1 MSEPANFSELVNKVM
16 TGPGHGHM
24 RPVIEKELL
33 HYDIL
38 FSLDREGL
46 LDLLTF
52 QGGTCLRLCYGSTRY
67 SEDLDFIGGL
77 DFDSRRLM
85 SMKDCLEQYIG
96 RRYELE
102 VDVKE
107 PRDLR
112 NEPEYAWLNIDKWR
126 ISVTTAPG
134 QRHYPRQRIKI
145 EVANI
150 PAYSR
155 VPRSLLANYDFL
167 PDGYGDTLVM
177 SETLDE
183 IMADKLVSLVNTRHY
198 VRHRDIWDLRWL
210 KQKGALIRDDWV
222 RNKIKDYRITD
233 YESRLES
240 LWRDLPDIVHGD
252 GFKSEMSRFLPL
264 EAQERTFKKE
274 KFRDFLA
281 GEIRD
286 MLDDLRE
293 SVAWQSV
300 GGE

>member
-1 MSEPANFSELVNKVM
+1 MSEPKNFSELVNMAM
-16 TGPGHGHM
+16 TGSGHGHM

-46 LDLLTF
+46 LDPLTF

-67 SEDLDFIGGL
+67 SEDLDFVGGL
-77 DFDSRRLM
+77 DFNSRRLM

-96 RRYELE
+96 RCYELE

-134 QRHYPRQRIKI
+134 RRHLPRQRIKI

-155 VPRSLLANYDFL
+155 VPRSLLTNYDFL

-210 KQKGALIRDDWV
+210 KQKNALIRHDWV

-233 YESRLES
+233 FESRLES

-252 GFKSEMSRFLPL
+252 GFKSEMARFLPM
-264 EAQERTFKKE
+264 EVQERTFIKD

-281 GEIRD
+281 GEIRE
-286 MLDDLRE
+286 MLNDLRE
-293 SVAWQSV
+293 SVL
-300 GGE
+300 

>member
-1 MSEPANFSELVNKVM
+1 MSEPAVFSELVHKAM
-16 TGPGHGHM
+16 TGSGHGHM

-38 FSLDREGL
+38 FSLDREDL
-46 LDLLTF
+46 LDPLTF

-67 SEDLDFIGGL
+67 SEDLDFVGGL
-77 DFDSRRLM
+77 DFNSRRLM
-85 SMKDCLEQYIG
+85 SMKDCLEQHIG

-112 NEPEYAWLNIDKWR
+112 NEPEYALLNIDKWR

-134 QRHYPRQRIKI
+134 RRHFPRQRIKI

-155 VPRSLLANYDFL
+155 VPRSLLTNYDFL

-210 KQKGALIRDDWV
+210 KQKGALIRHDWV

-233 YESRLES
+233 FESRLER

-252 GFKSEMSRFLPL
+252 GFLAEMARFLPMDI
-264 EAQERTFKKE
+264 QERTFRKE
-274 KFRDFLA
+274 KFRDFLVC
-281 GEIRD
+281 EIKD
-286 MLDDLRE
+286 MLANIRLSAR
-293 SVAWQSV
+293 
-300 GGE
+300 

>member
-1 MSEPANFSELVNKVM
+1 MSEPAVFSELVHKAM
-16 TGPGHGHM
+16 TGSGHGHM

-38 FSLDREGL
+38 FSLDREDL
-46 LDLLTF
+46 LDPLTF

-67 SEDLDFIGGL
+67 SEDLDFVGGL
-77 DFDSRRLM
+77 DFNSRRLM
-85 SMKDCLEQYIG
+85 SMKDCLEQHIG

-112 NEPEYAWLNIDKWR
+112 NEPEYALLNIDKWR

-134 QRHYPRQRIKI
+134 RRHFPRQRIKI

-155 VPRSLLANYDFL
+155 VPRSLLTNYDFL

-210 KQKGALIRDDWV
+210 KQKGALIRHDWV

-233 YESRLES
+233 FESRLER

-252 GFKSEMSRFLPL
+252 GFKSEMARFLPM
-264 EAQERTFKKE
+264 EVQERTFIKD

-281 GEIRD
+281 GEIRE

-293 SVAWQSV
+293 S
-300 GGE
+300 GL

>member
-1 MSEPANFSELVNKVM
+1 MPNPVDFSALVNKAM
-16 TGPGHGHM
+16 TQFGHVHM

-38 FSLDREGL
+38 FSLDRNGL

-52 QGGTCLRLCYGSTRY
+52 QGGTCLRLCYGASRF
-67 SEDLDFIGGL
+67 SEDLDFVGGP
-77 DFDSRRLM
+77 DFNSSRLL
-85 SMKDCLEQYIG
+85 SMKDCLEHYIG

-102 VDVKE
+102 VSIKE

-112 NEPEYAWLNIDKWR
+112 TEPEYAWLTVDKWR

-134 QRHYPRQRIKI
+134 RRHLPRQRIKI

-155 VPRSLLANYDFL
+155 IPRSLQTNYDFL

-177 SETLDE
+177 AETLDE

-210 KQKGALIRDDWV
+210 KQKGAIIRHEWV
-222 RNKIKDYRITD
+222 NNKLRDYRVTD
-233 YESRLES
+233 YESKLEN
-240 LWRDLPDIVHGD
+240 LQRELPVIVHGD
-252 GFKSEMSRFLPL
+252 AFKSEMARFLPMDV
-264 EAQERTFKKE
+264 QERTFRKD

-281 GEIRD
+281 NEIKE
-286 MLDDLRE
+286 MLDDVRE
-293 SVAWQSV
+293 NVCL
-300 GGE
+300 